1 MNSTAP
7 VNVTGSSETHQRSVG
22 NTRISANDNVYNNNN
37 NNNNNNF
44 NM

>member
-1 MNSTAP
+1 MNSTTP
-7 VNVTGSSETHQRSVG
+7 VNVSGSSETHQCSVR

-37 NNNNNNF
+37 F